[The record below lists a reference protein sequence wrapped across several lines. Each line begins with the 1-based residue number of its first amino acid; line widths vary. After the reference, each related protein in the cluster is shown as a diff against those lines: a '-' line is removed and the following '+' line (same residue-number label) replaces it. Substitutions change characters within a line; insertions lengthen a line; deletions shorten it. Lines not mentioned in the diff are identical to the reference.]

1 MGARRT
7 LAEPNILTPPQPGTV
22 APAETIL
29 EVRDL
34 RTMLHLP
41 GQRVFPVDGVSFTL
55 TRGKTLAI
63 VGESGS
69 GKSMTAASI
78 IRLLPKEVARV
89 VGGQVLFGGRDL
101 VKLSESEMR
110 KVRGTGIAFMPQD
123 PMTALN
129 PSLTIGYQVSETL
142 LVHEQIGKRA
152 ARVRAVE
159 LLKKTGIAN
168 ASAIIDAYPHQL
180 SGGMRQRVVL
190 SMSLICQPTVL
201 IADEPTTA
209 LDVTTQEQ
217 IIDLLQEIQ
226 TGSGLSLIL
235 ITHDLG
241 VVARIADEVLVMYAG
256 RPAERGAIDDLFY
269 QPNHPYTRGL
279 LRSVD
284 FESYAPRERLRSIVG
299 TPPRL
304 DALPGGC
311 AFHPR
316 CPYAREICHETAP
329 PFQGGPGL
337 ASITACHVAHL
348 GELEPWQSSTIQ

>member
-1 MGARRT
+1 
-7 LAEPNILTPPQPGTV
+7 V
-22 APAETIL
+22 Y
-29 EVRDL
+29 
-34 RTMLHLP
+34 
-41 GQRVFPVDGVSFTL
+41 PVDGASFAL
-55 TRGKTLAI
+55 ARGETLAI

-78 IRLLPKEVARV
+78 MRLLPRDIARV

-101 VKLSESEMR
+101 LTLSDADMR
-110 KVRGTGIAFMPQD
+110 GVRGTGIGFMPQD

-129 PSLTIGYQVSETL
+129 PSLTIGYQVGEPL
-142 LVHEQIGKRA
+142 LVHERVSRQA
-152 ARVRAVE
+152 ARSRAVE

-168 ASAIIDAYPHQL
+168 LPAILDAYPHQL

-190 SMSLICQPTVL
+190 SMSLICRPTVL

-226 TGSGLSLIL
+226 VESGLSLIL

-241 VVARIADEVLVMYAG
+241 VVARIADQVLVMYAG
-256 RPAERGAIDDLFY
+256 RPAEHGAVDDIFY
-269 QPNHPYTRGL
+269 RPSHPYTRGL

-284 FESYAPRERLRSIVG
+284 FESYAARERLQSIPGV
-299 TPPRL
+299 PPRL
-304 DALPGGC
+304 DALQGGC

-316 CPYAREICHETAP
+316 CPYAREICRQVAP
-329 PFQGGPGL
+329 PFVGGPSL
-337 ASITACHVAHL
+337 PSITACHVAHL
-348 GELEPWQSSTIQ
+348 GELEPWQ

>member
-1 MGARRT
+1 M
-7 LAEPNILTPPQPGTV
+7 TPPQPGPPL
-22 APAETIL
+22 PAEAIL
-29 EVRDL
+29 EVREL
-34 RTMLHLP
+34 RTMLHHP
-41 GQRVFPVDGVSFTL
+41 GRPVFPVDGVGFTL

-78 IRLLPKEVARV
+78 IRLLPKEVGRV
-89 VGGQVLFGGRDL
+89 VGGQVRFGGRDL
-101 VKLSESEMR
+101 LALSESDMR
-110 KVRGTGIAFMPQD
+110 KVRGTGIGFMPQD

-142 LVHEQIGKRA
+142 LVHERVAKQAAWSRA
-152 ARVRAVE
+152 AE

-168 ASAIIDAYPHQL
+168 VSAVLDSYPHQL

-190 SMSLICQPTVL
+190 SMSLICRPAIL

-226 TGSGLSLIL
+226 VESGLSLIL

-241 VVARIADEVLVMYAG
+241 VVARIADDVLVMYAG
-256 RPAERGAIDDLFY
+256 RPAEYGAIDDLFY

-299 TPPRL
+299 IPPRL
-304 DALPGGC
+304 DALPSGC

-316 CPYAREICHETAP
+316 CPYAREICRETAP
-329 PFQGGPGL
+329 PFEGGPGL
-337 ASITACHVAHL
+337 SSITACHVAHL
-348 GELEPWQSSTIQ
+348 GELEPWQ